1 MSDFLCGAL
10 SGVSQ
15 TLIGHPFDTYKILVQ
30 NNSKNIFS
38 VNPFRGIAYPFC
50 SSIINCSLTFGIND
64 TLKKHDVHP
73 IISGFISG
81 AAIVPVVYTSDNYKI
96 NEQLRNDKKITLT
109 SLLKN
114 KGKTASF
121 FRESIAFSVYFYSF
135 DKLRENN
142 VNTFISGGI
151 SGLLNWTVTYPLD
164 VIRNRQ
170 LAQNISFA
178 SAYKQG
184 NLWKGYSFCAA
195 RSIKVNAVGFY
206 VYEKA
211 KDILK

>member
-10 SGVSQ
+10 SGISQ

-64 TLKKHDVHP
+64 TLKKENVNP
-73 IISGFISG
+73 VISGFISG
-81 AAIVPVVYTSDNYKI
+81 GAIFPIVYTSDNYKI
-96 NEQLRNDKKITLT
+96 NEQLKNDKKITLT
-109 SLLKN
+109 SLLNN

-178 SAYKQG
+178 SAYNQG

-211 KDILK
+211 KDYFK